1 MSQDND
7 RGERRVGG
15 PGCAPGREPCSQ
27 SFSPSRRGFIGRSLA
42 LTGAG
47 LVPGALLSGPATA
60 ADTATEWGWPQ
71 PYRRVSEKSIEWM
84 KSKGW
89 WPLQVAWNP
98 LWSDGNL
105 LLHVM
110 QQQKLLEKRGIEVQ
124 YSPFLAASLMNEV
137 YMPGRI
143 HVAQSG
149 SLGLLQVID
158 RKVPTLAL
166 ACYPAQRQAFLCH
179 PDSPLKAGLIE
190 LKGGKVLGRPGVVGI
205 TIGSTTHLA
214 LLIAAKV
221 LGLEEGKDYIMK
233 NMAPPD
239 IMTMPRGVDVFGM
252 WEPNVILMTE
262 FLKNARIIDLINNY
276 EFFNGY
282 SYMRG
287 EFEEGAPDVA
297 QAYTDAFVEAQLYS
311 RLRPAEVVASFAA
324 DPSQRGRDA
333 KLIERDA
340 TIHVFNPKPT
350 RSYVFED
357 TGGLW
362 IPLELYQSGIM
373 SDAGVLRRRYTEA
386 DFKSVL
392 RPKYMA
398 DTFGRLGW
406 AIPKRAPFLP
416 ANWPGKIGQPPY
428 PPYGIM
434 EMGKQPF
441 PEPGDLTR
449 EWKFGGTTYRP

>member
-1 MSQDND
+1 MNSND
-7 RGERRVGG
+7 RNDSKHCDQTGTV
-15 PGCAPGREPCSQ
+15 
-27 SFSPSRRGFIGRSLA
+27 SRREFIGRSLA
-42 LTGAG
+42 LTGVAG
-47 LVPGALLSGPATA
+47 LSAGSLFAVQAQA
-60 ADTATEWGWPQ
+60 ADALTDWGWPQ
-71 PYRRVSEKSIEWM
+71 PYRKVSDKSVAWL

-105 LLHVM
+105 ILFVM

-137 YMPGRI
+137 YMPGRVQ
-143 HVAQSG
+143 VAQSG

-179 PDSPLKAGLIE
+179 PDSPLKGGLGE
-190 LKGGKVLGRPGVVGI
+190 LKGQKALGRPAVVGV

-214 LLIAAKV
+214 LLIAVK
-221 LGLEEGKDYIMK
+221 LHGLEEGKDYILK
-233 NMAPPD
+233 NTAPPD
-239 IMTMPRGVDVFGM
+239 IIVMPKGLDIVGI
-252 WEPNVILMTE
+252 WEPNVMLMVE

-276 EFFNGY
+276 EIFNGY

-287 EFEEGAPDVA
+287 EIEEGAPDVA
-297 QAYTDAFVEAQLYS
+297 QAYVDAFTEAQLYA
-311 RLRPAEVVASFAA
+311 RLKQADSVASFAA
-324 DPSQRGRDA
+324 DPSQRGRDP

-362 IPLELYQSGIM
+362 IPLEMFQASVM
-373 SDAGVLRRRYTEA
+373 ADAGVLRRRYTEA
-386 DFKSVL
+386 DFRSVL

-398 DTFGRLGW
+398 DTFNRLGW
-406 AIPKRAPFLP
+406 AVPKRAPFIP
-416 ANWPGKIGQPPY
+416 ANWTGKPGQPPY

-434 EMGKQPF
+434 EMGKQQF
-441 PEPGDLTR
+441 PEAGDLVRPWT
-449 EWKFGGTTYRP
+449 FAGHTYKP